1 MNGYQTE
8 QKRLLLD
15 YLSRHAECAFTPAE
29 LAQALADGGIGKS
42 TVYRLVARLSEE
54 GAVRR
59 FAREGGGVAY
69 QYLAGEHCAS
79 HLHLRCTAC
88 GRVIHLSQTD
98 SDRLGRLLSVRYRFA
113 LDGSKTML
121 TGLCNQCTQ
130 ENPTTAQKKETPHA
144 C

>member
-15 YLSRHAECAFTPAE
+15 YLSRHAERAFTPAE

-42 TVYRLVARLSEE
+42 TVYRLIARLSEE

-69 QYLAGEHCAS
+69 QYLSGEHCAS

-88 GRVIHLSQTD
+88 GRVIHLSEIPRIYIQ
-98 SDRLGRLLSVRYRFA
+98 SVRFEEQTNYVIPAIFE
-113 LDGSKTML
+113 LP
-121 TGLCNQCTQ
+121 CQV
-130 ENPTTAQKKETPHA
+130 
-144 C
+144 